1 MQFLTALVV
10 LAQEEEE
17 ESTSNVDLV
26 LPETAELIAVIIAF
40 SIVFFFIWKWA
51 WPTINK
57 TLEQR
62 QAAIT
67 GQIEQAEVAKVEAES
82 LLSDYKSQ
90 LAQAKTESNRIIED
104 ARVTAEQMKSDLL
117 SKAEG
122 DAETIR
128 GKARE
133 DAASEKSR
141 ALAEARTQVG
151 DISVDLAGKIVGESL
166 DADAHQALIDRYLA
180 DLESL

>member
-1 MQFLTALVV
+1 MQFLTALAV

-17 ESTSNVDLV
+17 SSSNVDLV
-26 LPETAELIAVIIAF
+26 LPETAELMAGIIAF

-62 QAAIT
+62 QAAMT
-67 GQIEQAEVAKVEAES
+67 GKIEEADRTKAEAES
-82 LLSDYKSQ
+82 LLADYKSQ
-90 LAQAKTESNRIIED
+90 LSEAKTEGNRIIED

-117 SKAEG
+117 FKAESEA
-122 DAETIR
+122 DNIR
-128 GKARE
+128 VKGRE

-141 ALAEARTQVG
+141 ALADARSQVG

-166 DADAHQALIDRYLA
+166 DAEAHQALIDRYLA

>member
-1 MQFLTALVV
+1 MQFLTTLAV

-17 ESTSNVDLV
+17 SSSNVDLV
-26 LPETAELIAVIIAF
+26 LPETAELMAGIIAF

-62 QAAIT
+62 QAAMT
-67 GQIEQAEVAKVEAES
+67 GKIEEADRTKAEAES
-82 LLSDYKSQ
+82 LLADYKSQ
-90 LAQAKTESNRIIED
+90 LSEAKTEGNRIIED

-117 SKAEG
+117 FKAEREA
-122 DAETIR
+122 DNIR
-128 GKARE
+128 VKARE

-141 ALAEARTQVG
+141 ALADARSQVG

-166 DADAHQALIDRYLA
+166 DAEAHQALIDRYLA

>member
-1 MQFLTALVV
+1 MQFLNALAV
-10 LAQEEEE
+10 LAQEED
-17 ESTSNVDLV
+17 ESSSNVDLV
-26 LPETAELIAVIIAF
+26 LPETAELMAGIIAF

-62 QAAIT
+62 QAAMT
-67 GQIEQAEVAKVEAES
+67 GRIQEADRTKAEAES
-82 LLSDYKSQ
+82 LLADYKSQ
-90 LAQAKTESNRIIED
+90 LSEAKTEGNRIIED

-117 SKAEG
+117 LKAESEA
-122 DAETIR
+122 DNIR

-141 ALAEARTQVG
+141 ALADARSQVG

-166 DADAHQALIDRYLA
+166 DAEAHQALIDRYLA